1 MSSSV
6 TLGHTADRCNS
17 LCWYRE
23 IALPWQPGGV
33 GSRKGGGGGGGD
45 TYCTG
50 SEIAPT
56 GRLSNTLPS
65 IPISTSPRQH
75 RNQCHKLEVSQACS
89 TNTGVTRELGS
100 TGQQT
105 HRVPYP
111 TVPQATRL
119 GSSVS
124 RCKSTWLQSELLPS
138 LAGDTAAEHHGNRL
152 SILQYITVY
161 HSIPQYTVY
170 HSIS

>member
-1 MSSSV
+1 MLTALDQRLHQLEDFPTPYHQFPSPHH
-6 TLGHTADRCNS
+6 LG
-17 LCWYRE
+17 
-23 IALPWQPGGV
+23 
-33 GSRKGGGGGGGD
+33 
-45 TYCTG
+45 
-50 SEIAPT
+50 
-56 GRLSNTLPS
+56 NTETS
-65 IPISTSPRQH
+65 AISWRYLRH
-75 RNQCHKLEVSQACS
+75 CS

-111 TVPQATRL
+111 TVPRAIRL